1 MKKFSISMIV
11 VLSCVFTSFSF
22 TQDNLQNVVQDIIT
36 ENVVV
41 QNMATQDMATQHV
54 EKIEMND
61 YYWYLSLLVDLHLEI
76 GRWDSPDNPMFFA
89 VGLINELKYYSN
101 MDVIEYLARSFDIQ
115 KTLDSLLSDISILLD
130 QSKAVMN
137 YIENN
142 LLLLKTQKTDCDEL
156 KDISDKNFSL
166 ALKDLDMKNMDINLR
181 KSLDYDKCSSDNRI
195 NYNALNKILW
205 ELDFYR
211 TILAHKYDYFYR
223 QRSVIVENYQQIL
236 YQLRK

>member
-1 MKKFSISMIV
+1 
-11 VLSCVFTSFSF
+11 
-22 TQDNLQNVVQDIIT
+22 
-36 ENVVV
+36 
-41 QNMATQDMATQHV
+41 
-54 EKIEMND
+54 
-61 YYWYLSLLVDLHLEI
+61 
-76 GRWDSPDNPMFFA
+76 MFFA

-195 NYNALNKILW
+195 NYNALNKIL
-205 ELDFYR
+205 
-211 TILAHKYDYFYR
+211 
-223 QRSVIVENYQQIL
+223 
-236 YQLRK
+236 